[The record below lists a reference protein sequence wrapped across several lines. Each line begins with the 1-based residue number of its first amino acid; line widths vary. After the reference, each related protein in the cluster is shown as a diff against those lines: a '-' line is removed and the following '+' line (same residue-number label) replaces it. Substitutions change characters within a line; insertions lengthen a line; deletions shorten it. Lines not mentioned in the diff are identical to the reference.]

1 MPGSRACKTTWL
13 ISHLAIYLIKSNDD
27 DDDEETISWPAKT
40 GPFLALFSSTAQ
52 PTDSRPCMAHSS
64 VPSDTELKVS
74 GHQTFRAVKTAVAIL
89 H

>member
-1 MPGSRACKTTWL
+1 MMMKKQFLGLLKLGP
-13 ISHLAIYLIKSNDD
+13 
-27 DDDEETISWPAKT
+27 SWHYSPVL
-40 GPFLALFSSTAQ
+40 PNP
-52 PTDSRPCMAHSS
+52 PTLRPCMAHSS